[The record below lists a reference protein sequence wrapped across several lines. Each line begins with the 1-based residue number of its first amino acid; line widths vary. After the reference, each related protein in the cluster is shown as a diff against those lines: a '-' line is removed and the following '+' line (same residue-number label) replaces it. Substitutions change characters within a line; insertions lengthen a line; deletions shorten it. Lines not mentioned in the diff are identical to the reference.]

1 MEKKDTIIVNMFRDA
16 PWPGNTLSNL
26 DNRGQDNRGQRAI
39 NSNIRNNCSSTPI
52 TSVFSFSLS
61 MTFSI
66 IKITRQFKGT
76 L

>member
-26 DNRGQDNRGQRAI
+26 DNRGQRAI